1 MKTGD
6 LLKGKKK
13 GNGSLNNRLRMDS
26 AQRAALT
33 CEPDSVVD
41 VFSEK
46 PLLGN
51 PVAVIMWDKFPSGH
65 EMQQIAA

>member
-1 MKTGD
+1 
-6 LLKGKKK
+6 
-13 GNGSLNNRLRMDS
+13 MDS

-65 EMQQIAA
+65 EMQQIAAWLNLSETTFVSDFQMLEKR